1 MVVSQWDKSIKL
13 SNSDILNLYL
23 AWIND
28 YLTIAKMSDDYG
40 VSSKDLLKVI
50 NKGRT
55 INRGK

>member
-1 MVVSQWDKSIKL
+1 MVVNQWDKHIKL
-13 SNSDILNLYL
+13 NKSDILNMYL
-23 AWIND
+23 TWIND

-55 INRGK
+55 INRGE

>member
-1 MVVSQWDKSIKL
+1 MVISQWDKDINL
-13 SNSDILNLYL
+13 SKSDILNMYL
-23 AWIND
+23 TWIND

-55 INRGK
+55 INRGE

>member
-1 MVVSQWDKSIKL
+1 MVISQWDKDINL
-13 SNSDILNLYL
+13 SKSDILNMYL
-23 AWIND
+23 TWIND

-55 INRGK
+55 INGGK